1 MLSSGLV
8 LGAIS
13 PMLKALLSSVPRLDP
28 YVTVMLPEVGVDEV
42 KLLNRVVF
50 EERVGGAVES
60 REEEEMLRR
69 IVRLLG
75 CDNLVKV
82 TEKVGNDVK
91 ETGGG
96 DTAKKTTTS
105 VVGGKDTAINVLEV
119 LRSFLCCFNTKDV
132 REGIMH

>member
-1 MLSSGLV
+1 
-8 LGAIS
+8 
-13 PMLKALLSSVPRLDP
+13 MLKALLSSVPRLDP

-50 EERVGGAVES
+50 EERVGGAVDAG
-60 REEEEMLRR
+60 EEEMLRR

-96 DTAKKTTTS
+96 DVAKKTTTG
-105 VVGGKDTAINVLEV
+105 VVGVKDMAVNVLDVGEEDGRGTRRKSTI
-119 LRSFLCCFNTKDV
+119 LTASRGGRSL
-132 REGIMH
+132 M